1 MPPTSGDGECVSP
14 PTEAFPGPGRSGG
27 HRPRYRSSTHDCQFC
42 RSLACLADKRLIAPL
57 LASALIRII
66 RVLTSTSW
74 ITALSRC
81 FVLIVALSIFAV
93 TLPVRAEVPQP
104 TRHRMSCC
112 AHMAGE
118 RGHCGGSEPVKS
130 QDRAMLPGL
139 HGWAFVV
146 FGLNRGFLFFIR
158 TRRKTYR
165 RDRRLIITVRPSSC
179 STAARLIVCSRR
191 LAHA

>member
-14 PTEAFPGPGRSGG
+14 PTEAFPRPGRSGG

-42 RSLACLADKRLIAPL
+42 RSLACLADKRLYRAV
-57 LASALIRII
+57 A
-66 RVLTSTSW
+66 RVRVDSHHTRVNFDIV

-104 TRHRMSCC
+104 TRHRMGCC

-139 HGWAFVV
+139 YGWAFVI
-146 FGLNRGFLFFIR
+146 FCLNRGFYFFTR
-158 TRRKTYR
+158 TRRKTNR
-165 RDRRLIITVRPSSC
+165 RNRRLIITVRPSSC